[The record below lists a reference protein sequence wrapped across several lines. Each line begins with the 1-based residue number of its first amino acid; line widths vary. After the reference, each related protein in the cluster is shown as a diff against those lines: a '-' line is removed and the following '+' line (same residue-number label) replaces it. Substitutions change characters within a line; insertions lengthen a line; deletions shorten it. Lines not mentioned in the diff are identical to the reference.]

1 MDSLEETLQEL
12 EAALSGMGAN
22 TVKCLSS
29 SPQPPPPRPQVAASR
44 FSPGA
49 FLLQSGGLQ
58 SERVRPQELCPP
70 PSFPLSFVSASHPP
84 GARFQARAYGQSQGR
99 PGSRPTQDSALLLGR
114 EPGGLCP
121 CLLSV
126 SQRIKLSPLLHPFLP
141 SCL

>member
-12 EAALSGMGAN
+12 EATLSGMGAN
-22 TVKCLSS
+22 TMKCPSS

-44 FSPGA
+44 FSPAA
-49 FLLQSGGLQ
+49 FLLQSPGLQ
-58 SERVRPQELCPP
+58 SGVRPQELWPP